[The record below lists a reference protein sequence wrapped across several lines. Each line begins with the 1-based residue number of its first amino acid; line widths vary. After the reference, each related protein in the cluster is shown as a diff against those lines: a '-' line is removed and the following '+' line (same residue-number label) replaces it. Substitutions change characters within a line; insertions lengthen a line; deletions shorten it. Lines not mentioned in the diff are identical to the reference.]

1 MSYANAPIVLNVR
14 DLTAGQYNNAQFNAT
29 NQNII
34 QGDIREI
41 AVSEVNFPYDIPNIQ
56 AGFNSFE
63 LINAD
68 LPPPSALRSSSAP
81 TLTSDPGYL
90 IITITPGF
98 YTGPEL
104 ETAINDAIIAEQTS
118 VGGNPADA
126 PTVEYS
132 TTSNRFT
139 FVAPASAAVSPT
151 WTVYSAYTYPANY
164 RQATN
169 TLGKDILSI
178 MGFLP
183 VPASTPQPDI
193 AGYSTVSADPDLDKP
208 TFSGGSAP
216 LAFTQYVD
224 ICSPKMCQYQYFR
237 DGSTTN
243 LARRADLICR
253 LFICDN
259 VSLTQTAV
267 EGTRPFI
274 INRQYV
280 NARIMRW
287 TTENSVGTIDIQL
300 YDDVGQPLTTTWTP
314 RPYQITFNCY
324 ERSVEGDK
332 EKEEMVAPGGKPP
345 PRYASYQER
354 NVSQAWDQLS
364 RQGKKSTR

>member
-14 DLTAGQYNNAQFNAT
+14 DRTSGQYNSAQFNAT

-41 AVSEVNFPYDIPNIQ
+41 AVSEINFPYDIPNIQ
-56 AGFNSFE
+56 AGYNTFE
-63 LINAD
+63 LISANI
-68 LPPPSALRSSSAP
+68 PPASLRSTP

-98 YTGPEL
+98 YSGAEL
-104 ETAINDAIIAEQTS
+104 QTAINDAIEAEQII
-118 VGGNPADA
+118 VGGVAADA
-126 PTVEYS
+126 PTIEYS
-132 TTSNRFT
+132 AVSNRFT
-139 FVAPASAAVSPT
+139 FLAPASPAVTPT
-151 WTVYSAYTYPANY
+151 WSVFSPYTYPYDY
-164 RQATN
+164 RQQTN

-183 VPASTPQPDI
+183 VPAGTPQSGYSSISADSPDI
-193 AGYSTVSADPDLDKP
+193 PP

-216 LAFTQYVD
+216 LAFTQYID

-243 LARRADLICR
+243 LARRADVICR

-259 VSLTQTAV
+259 VSLTTPDLV
-267 EGTRPFI
+267 EGSRPFI

-300 YDDVGQPLTTTWTP
+300 YDDVGQPLTTTWSP

-332 EKEEMVAPGGKPP
+332 EKEETEPRGA
-345 PRYASYQER
+345 PRYASYHER
-354 NVSQAWDQLS
+354 NVSQAWEQLS
-364 RQGKKSTR
+364 RQGKKK

>member
-14 DLTAGQYNNAQFNAT
+14 DLTAGEYNNAQFNAK

-56 AGFNSFE
+56 AGFNTFE
-63 LINAD
+63 LISATV
-68 LPPPSALRSSSAP
+68 PPLLSSSP
-81 TLTSDPGYL
+81 VLTSDPGYL

-132 TTSNRFT
+132 ATSNRFT
-139 FVAPASAAVSPT
+139 FIAPASPAVSPT
-151 WTVYSAYTYPANY
+151 WTVFSAYTYPFNY
-164 RQATN
+164 QQQTN

-183 VPASTPQPDI
+183 VPSNTPALDI
-193 AGYSTVSADPDLDKP
+193 AAYSTVSADPLLNKP

-216 LAFTQYVD
+216 LAFTQYID

-243 LARRADLICR
+243 LARRADVICR

-259 VSLTQTAV
+259 VSLTQTSV

-274 INRQYV
+274 INRQFF

-287 TTENSVGTIDIQL
+287 SAESSVGTIDIQL
-300 YDDVGQPLTTTWTP
+300 YDDVGQPLTTTWAP
-314 RPYQITFNCY
+314 RPYQLTFNCY
-324 ERSVEGDK
+324 ERSQSDDRGDGAMDAS
-332 EKEEMVAPGGKPP
+332 EAGKPP
-345 PRYASYQER
+345 PKYASYQER
-354 NVSQAWDQLS
+354 NVTQAWDQLS
-364 RQGKKSTR
+364 RQGKKK

>member
-14 DLTAGQYNNAQFNAT
+14 DLTAGQYNNAQFNAK

-34 QGDIREI
+34 QGDIREV

-56 AGFNSFE
+56 AGYNTFE
-63 LINAD
+63 LISATV
-68 LPPPSALRSSSAP
+68 PPSLLSSSP
-81 TLTSDPGYL
+81 VLTSSPGYL
-90 IITITPGF
+90 IITIAPGF

-104 ETAINDAIIAEQTS
+104 ETAINDAIDAEQVS
-118 VGGNPADA
+118 VGGVAADA

-132 TTSNRFT
+132 TTTNRFT
-139 FVAPASAAVSPT
+139 FVAPASPAVSPT
-151 WTVYSAYTYPANY
+151 WTVYSAYTYPFNY
-164 RQATN
+164 QQQTN

-183 VPASTPQPDI
+183 VPANTPTLDI
-193 AGYSTVSADPDLDKP
+193 ASYSTVSADPVLDKP

-216 LAFTQYVD
+216 LAFTQYID

-243 LARRADLICR
+243 LARRADVICR

-274 INRQYV
+274 INRQYI

-324 ERSVEGDK
+324 ERSMEGDK
-332 EKEEMVAPGGKPP
+332 ERDEMVDANGKPP
-345 PRYASYQER
+345 PKYASYHER
-354 NVSQAWDQLS
+354 NVSQAWEQLS
-364 RQGKKSTR
+364 RQGKKK

>member
-14 DLTAGQYNNAQFNAT
+14 DLTSGQYNNAQFNAT

-41 AVSEVNFPYDIPNIQ
+41 AVSEINFPYDIPNIQ
-56 AGFNSFE
+56 AGYNTFE
-63 LINAD
+63 LISAD
-68 LPPPSALRSSSAP
+68 VPVPPASLRSAP

-98 YTGPEL
+98 YTGQEL
-104 ETAINDAIIAEQTS
+104 ETAINDAIEAEQIS
-118 VGGNPADA
+118 VGGVAADA
-126 PTVEYS
+126 PTIEYNAV
-132 TTSNRFT
+132 SNRFT
-139 FVAPASAAVSPT
+139 FLAPASPAVTPT
-151 WTVYSAYTYPANY
+151 WSVFSPYTYPYDY
-164 RQATN
+164 RQQTN

-183 VPASTPQPDI
+183 VPAGTPQ
-193 AGYSTVSADPDLDKP
+193 AGYSSISANDPNIPP

-216 LAFTQYVD
+216 LAFTLYIDV
-224 ICSPKMCQYQYFR
+224 CSPKMCQYQYFR

-243 LARRADLICR
+243 LARRADVICR

-259 VSLTQTAV
+259 VSLTQTSV

-274 INRQYV
+274 INRQFF

-300 YDDVGQPLTTTWTP
+300 YDDVGQPLTTTWSP

-324 ERSVEGDK
+324 ERDK
-332 EKEEMVAPGGKPP
+332 EDDKVAEDMPGGKPP
-345 PRYASYQER
+345 ARYASYQER
-354 NVSQAWDQLS
+354 NVSQAWRQLS
-364 RQGKKSTR
+364 RQ